1 MITNRLIVRFSP
13 SWSVTDYSTTMASAD
28 FSRQALLRLFRKKT
42 IWSVRET
49 SSDKGIVFLSYTYF
63 IYTDRSE

>member
-1 MITNRLIVRFSP
+1 
-13 SWSVTDYSTTMASAD
+13 MASAD
-28 FSRQALLRLFRKKT
+28 FSQQALLHFFRKQT

-49 SSDKGIVFLSYTYF
+49 SSDKGIVFPSYAYF